1 MSIWKKSIAM
11 RLTIIVVIAVVVI
24 FTGSGWYIFNQ
35 TQEELTA
42 SVTNDVLLQ
51 TDLAVTNV
59 SETFA
64 IAGQVARQAALD
76 KNIVTYLKE
85 VRLHSQIETHEL
97 YKTVDQT
104 LVDYNDSFDKLLF
117 VWIANDKAKFFIDN
131 THFTSKPGY
140 EPKSRPWYDLAMN
153 NPGVSFTSPYAD
165 VGSGAMVVSA
175 ITTVNDSAG
184 VQGFLAADV
193 SLATIPG
200 IMEEYTIGE
209 RGTNFLIGR
218 DGALIYAADQQLL
231 DDGVNILD
239 MPELASFGKDVLA
252 GSTDISS
259 ANYAGEEYIV
269 AYQPMTINGWGVI
282 QLINVDEIYG
292 HLREFTQV
300 LLGIFIFGALILAT
314 FVFLS
319 IRQTLA
325 PIKDA
330 TEFAKV
336 IGQGDFT
343 IDVAEKDLK
352 RDDEIGHL
360 SKAFDEMTNNFRG
373 LVNEITESAF
383 HVSSASE
390 QMNVTADEVAHTSD
404 EVAKTI
410 EEIADGATDQAQST
424 EKGAE
429 KTYELGHLIENNKQE
444 MSQLNDA
451 STSMV
456 NMIQGGLD
464 IVSDL
469 TIKTTA
475 TNEAAKDIFEVI
487 NKTNES
493 TSKIGEAS
501 NVIASIADQT
511 NLLALNAA
519 IEAARAGEA
528 GKGFAV
534 VADEIRK
541 LAEQS
546 TESTKEIDEIVKEL
560 TESSNLAVET
570 INKVNEIIAEQV
582 ESVRETEEKYKEIFK
597 AVEQSVAAI
606 ENLNVSEKNMEQKKA
621 EIMDTIENLSAIAEE
636 NAASTEEA
644 SAAVTQQ
651 STSMSQIVDASR
663 SLSELSEEL
672 SNSVRKFKVK

>member
-1 MSIWKKSIAM
+1 MNIWKKSIAM
-11 RLTIIVVIAVVVI
+11 RLTIVVVLAVIVI
-24 FTGSGWYIFNQ
+24 FTGSGWFIYSQ

-42 SVTNDVLLQ
+42 SVTKEIFLE
-51 TDLAVTNV
+51 TDLAVTSI

-76 KNIVTYLKE
+76 KNIIRYLKE

-104 LVDYNDSFDKLLF
+104 LVDYNNSFDKLLF
-117 VWIANDKAKFFIDN
+117 IWIANDKAKFFIDN
-131 THFTSKPGY
+131 THFVSKPGY
-140 EPKSRPWYDLAMN
+140 EPSSRPWYHLAMD
-153 NPGVSFTSPYAD
+153 NPGVSYTSPYAD

-175 ITTVNDSAG
+175 ITTVNDASG

-193 SLATIPG
+193 SLATIPS
-200 IMEEYTIGE
+200 IMEEYVIGE
-209 RGTNFLIGR
+209 KGTNFLIGR

-231 DDGVNILD
+231 DDGVNISD
-239 MPELASFGKDVLA
+239 IPELAAYGKEVLA
-252 GSTDISS
+252 GNTDI
-259 ANYAGEEYIV
+259 ATATFRGEEYII
-269 AYQPMTINGWGVI
+269 AYQSMPINGWGVI
-282 QLINVDEIYG
+282 QLINVNEIFG
-292 HLREFTQV
+292 SLKQFTAILLAIFV
-300 LLGIFIFGALILAT
+300 LGALILAI
-314 FVFLS
+314 FVFVS
-319 IRQTLA
+319 IRKTLA
-325 PIKDA
+325 PIKEA
-330 TEFAKV
+330 TEFARV
-336 IGQGDFT
+336 IGRGDFT
-343 IDVAEKDLK
+343 LDVSEKEMK
-352 RDDEIGHL
+352 REDEIGGL
-360 SKAFDEMTNNFRG
+360 SKAFDEMTKNFRV

-383 HVSSASE
+383 HLSSASE
-390 QMNVTADEVAHTSD
+390 QMNVTTDDVAHTSD

-410 EEIADGATDQAQST
+410 EEIAQGATDQAQST

-444 MSQLNDA
+444 MNQLNNA
-451 STSMV
+451 SNSMV
-456 NMIQGGLD
+456 EMIQGGLD
-464 IVSDL
+464 IVNGL

-475 TNEAAKDIFEVI
+475 TNKAAKDIFEVI
-487 NKTNES
+487 NKTNDS

-519 IEAARAGEA
+519 IEAARAGDA
-528 GKGFAV
+528 GRGFAV

-546 TESTKEIDEIVKEL
+546 TQSTKEIDAIVQEL

-582 ESVRETEEKYKEIFK
+582 ESVRETEDKYKEIFK
-597 AVEQSVAAI
+597 AVEQSVSAI
-606 ENLNVSEKNMEQKKA
+606 ENLNISEKNMEQKKA

-651 STSMSQIVDASR
+651 STSMAQIVDASR
-663 SLSELSEEL
+663 SLSELAEEL

>member
-1 MSIWKKSIAM
+1 MNIWKKSIAM
-11 RLTIIVVIAVVVI
+11 RLTIVVVIAVLVI

-35 TQEELTA
+35 TQKELTS
-42 SVTNDVLLQ
+42 SVTNDIFLQ

-76 KNIVTYLKE
+76 KNIVRYLKE

-97 YKTVDQT
+97 YKIVDQT
-104 LVDYNDSFDKLLF
+104 LVDYKESFDKLLF

-131 THFTSKPGY
+131 THFISDPGY
-140 EPKSRPWYDLAMN
+140 EPKTRPWYALSMN

-165 VGSGAMVVSA
+165 LGSGAMVVSA
-175 ITTVNDSAG
+175 ITTVNDASG

-209 RGTNFLIGR
+209 KGTNFLIGR
-218 DGALIYAADQQLL
+218 DGALIYAADQQML
-231 DDGVNILD
+231 DDGVNIND
-239 MPELASFGKDVLA
+239 IPELAAYGKDVLS
-252 GSTDISS
+252 GNTDMDTAS
-259 ANYAGEEYIV
+259 YGGEDYII

-282 QLINVDEIYG
+282 QLINVEEIYG
-292 HLREFTQV
+292 HLRDFTRA
-300 LLGIFIFGALILAT
+300 LLGIFIFGALLLAS
-314 FVFLS
+314 FVFIS
-319 IRQTLA
+319 IKKTLA

-330 TEFAKV
+330 TEFAK
-336 IGQGDFT
+336 ILGQGDFT
-343 IDVAEKDLK
+343 IDIPEKDLK
-352 RDDEIGHL
+352 REDEIGGL

-390 QMNVTADEVAHTSD
+390 ELNVTADEVAHTSD

-429 KTYELGHLIENNKQE
+429 KTYELGHLIENNKKE
-444 MSQLNDA
+444 MTQLNEA

-464 IVSDL
+464 IVSEL
-469 TIKTTA
+469 TVKTTA
-475 TNEAAKDIFEVI
+475 TNEAAQDIFAVI
-487 NKTNES
+487 QKTDES

-519 IEAARAGEA
+519 IEAARAGDA
-528 GKGFAV
+528 GRGFAV

-546 TESTKEIDEIVKEL
+546 TESTKEIDTIIQEL
-560 TESSNLAVET
+560 TDSSKLAVET
-570 INKVNEIIAEQV
+570 IHKVNEIIAEQV
-582 ESVRETEEKYKEIFK
+582 ESVRETEDKYKEIFK
-597 AVEQSVAAI
+597 AVEKSVTAI
-606 ENLNVSEKNMEQKKA
+606 ENLNISEKNMEQKKA

-651 STSMSQIVDASR
+651 STSMAQIVDASR
-663 SLSELSEEL
+663 SLSELAEDL
-672 SNSVRKFKVK
+672 SSSVSKFKVK